1 MRSFGDSIHT
11 CKAIIVGVEEDQLN
25 LLNDIVEFDNKSR
38 P

>member
-11 CKAIIVGVEEDQLN
+11 CKAIIVEAEEDQLN